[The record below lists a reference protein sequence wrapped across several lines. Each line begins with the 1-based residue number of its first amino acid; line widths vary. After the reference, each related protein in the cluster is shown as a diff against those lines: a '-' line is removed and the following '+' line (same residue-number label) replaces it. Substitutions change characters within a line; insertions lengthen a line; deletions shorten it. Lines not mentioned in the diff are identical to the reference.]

1 MLRRKPPAR
10 TASAQ
15 AVATRAAQITS
26 PLRSYQTAFCE
37 WTRVRGLSEQT
48 ARSREQTLDAFL
60 LWLDE
65 RGLQHPREVTRATLQ
80 RYQRH
85 LYLYRKPDGQP
96 LALST
101 QLSRLTPVVAFF
113 QWLTRESHI
122 LANPAADLELPR
134 QRSSLPRDL
143 LTVAQV
149 ANVLNQCNADS
160 LDGVRDRAILETFY
174 GSGIR
179 RSELANLNITQ
190 VDTER
195 GIVIVRSGK
204 GRKDRI
210 VPLGGRACAWV
221 RRYLLEVRPELLQAD
236 NAALF
241 LTDWGGRFE
250 VAHLSALVHRYIS
263 AAGIQRG
270 SCHALR
276 HAFAT
281 HLLEGGADLR
291 SIQLM
296 LGHASL
302 ETTQIYTHVDIR
314 RLQTV
319 LAMAHPAKMELATR
333 PATQQTVR
341 GAANAPAD
349 DPTPQQG
356 GKTAHSAFLASLAT
370 DDEENAVSQSI

>member
-10 TASAQ
+10 SASAQ
-15 AVATRAAQITS
+15 ALATRAAQLTS

-65 RGLQHPREVTRATLQ
+65 RGVQHPAEVTRATLQ

-149 ANVLNQCNADS
+149 ASALNQCDASS
-160 LDGVRDRAILETFY
+160 LDGLRDRAILETFY

-179 RSELANLNITQ
+179 RSELANLNITE

-221 RRYLLEVRPELLQAD
+221 ARYLREVRPELLQAD
-236 NAALF
+236 SMALF

-263 AAGIQRG
+263 AAGMQRG

-319 LAMAHPAKMELATR
+319 LAMAHPAKLELATQL
-333 PATQQTVR
+333 ATQQTAPQ
-341 GAANAPAD
+341 AANVGAD

-356 GKTAHSAFLASLAT
+356 GKTAHSAFLSALAAE
-370 DDEENAVSQSI
+370 DEDSAISQSI

>member
-1 MLRRKPPAR
+1 MTLMLRRKPPAR

-15 AVATRAAQITS
+15 ALATRAAQLTS
-26 PLRSYQTAFCE
+26 PLRSYQVAFCE

-48 ARSREQTLDAFL
+48 ARAREQTLDAFL

-85 LYLYRKPDGQP
+85 LYLYRKPDGAP

-101 QLSRLTPVVAFF
+101 QLSRLTPIVAFF

-149 ANVLNQCNADS
+149 ANALNQCDAHS
-160 LDGVRDRAILETFY
+160 LDGIRDRAILETFY

-179 RSELANLNITQ
+179 RSELANLNITE

-210 VPLGGRACAWV
+210 VPLAGRACAWV
-221 RRYLLEVRPELLQAD
+221 ERYLREVRPELLQ
-236 NAALF
+236 
-241 LTDWGGRFE
+241 
-250 VAHLSALVHRYIS
+250 
-263 AAGIQRG
+263 
-270 SCHALR
+270 
-276 HAFAT
+276 
-281 HLLEGGADLR
+281 
-291 SIQLM
+291 
-296 LGHASL
+296 
-302 ETTQIYTHVDIR
+302 ETT
-314 RLQTV
+314 
-319 LAMAHPAKMELATR
+319 
-333 PATQQTVR
+333 
-341 GAANAPAD
+341 
-349 DPTPQQG
+349 
-356 GKTAHSAFLASLAT
+356 
-370 DDEENAVSQSI
+370 

>member
-1 MLRRKPPAR
+1 MERLPCFAANPQPAAHPPKRLPHEPRRSAAPCAATKPPS
-10 TASAQ
+10 AS
-15 AVATRAAQITS
+15 
-26 PLRSYQTAFCE
+26 
-37 WTRVRGLSEQT
+37 GLSEQT

-65 RGLQHPREVTRATLQ
+65 RGVQHPREVTRATLQ

-85 LYLYRKPDGQP
+85 LYLYRKPDGHP

-101 QLSRLTPVVAFF
+101 QLSRLTPIVAFF

-149 ANVLNQCNADS
+149 ASALNQCDADS
-160 LDGVRDRAILETFY
+160 LDGIRDRAILETFY

-179 RSELANLNITQ
+179 RAELAGLNLSEI
-190 VDTER
+190 DTER

-210 VPLGGRACAWV
+210 VPLAGRACAWV
-221 RRYLLEVRPELLQAD
+221 ERYLLQVRPELLQAD
-236 NAALF
+236 NLALF

-250 VAHLSALVHRYIS
+250 AAHLSALVHRYIS
-263 AAGIQRG
+263 AAGLQRG

-314 RLQTV
+314 RLQAV
-319 LAMAHPAKMELATR
+319 LAMAHPAKME
-333 PATQQTVR
+333 PATQQT
-341 GAANAPAD
+341 APQATNEVSD
-349 DPTPQQG
+349 DPRAQQS
-356 GKTAHSAFLASLAT
+356 ANEALSAFVANLAAE
-370 DDEENAVSQSI
+370 DEENAVSQQV